1 MEVTSFNFLYML
13 EMLLPAIGLCI
24 PLKKR
29 KHGMGKAMTIII
41 VGTCLLGV
49 LPIFYIKYYG
59 TEMQQGI
66 LWVESVI
73 LMFVWFVLIWA
84 ILIFSI
90 YFCTESSIYEA
101 MYIFAL
107 SYGVEHIF
115 YCIRVLVE
123 HFTGGIIGNKHP
135 LVYIPCLAGSFLLA
149 YFWFAKGT
157 VYEGKYPIGA
167 ISATTTS
174 VVLMGIVWGL
184 SIVMDY
190 LGYAH
195 IHSIYAILCCL
206 FILTNQREQM
216 KRETERIEFSQKEQ
230 LWEKTKL
237 RYEMSKESIAVVNQ
251 HYHDMKHQLMIL
263 STMSDEDK
271 RKAKLQDMESKIAAY
286 DAVVRTGNEYLD
298 TVLTEKKLTCQSNQ
312 ISMSCIADGS
322 QLAFMDELDLYTLFG
337 NALDNAIEANRKIS
351 NVHERWISVQIQNKK
366 GILLVEI
373 VNPYEGSLVYDS
385 NHMPVTSKHDT
396 GSHGF
401 SKIRMDDKNIWEPVQ
416 YRILQKTT
424 EYVSQNAGYVQ
435 TCIFLFFRVIFMV
448 NRSSKTFHSLEFCCR
463 K

>member
-1 MEVTSFNFLYML
+1 
-13 EMLLPAIGLCI
+13 
-24 PLKKR
+24 
-29 KHGMGKAMTIII
+29 
-41 VGTCLLGV
+41 
-49 LPIFYIKYYG
+49 
-59 TEMQQGI
+59 
-66 LWVESVI
+66 
-73 LMFVWFVLIWA
+73 
-84 ILIFSI
+84 
-90 YFCTESSIYEA
+90 

-123 HFTGGIIGNKHP
+123 HFTSGIIGNKHP

-351 NVHERWISVQIQNKK
+351 NVHERWYLCRYRTKK
-366 GILLVEI
+366 E
-373 VNPYEGSLVYDS
+373 S
-385 NHMPVTSKHDT
+385 
-396 GSHGF
+396 F
-401 SKIRMDDKNIWEPVQ
+401 W
-416 YRILQKTT
+416 
-424 EYVSQNAGYVQ
+424 
-435 TCIFLFFRVIFMV
+435 
-448 NRSSKTFHSLEFCCR
+448 
-463 K
+463 

>member
-29 KHGMGKAMTIII
+29 KHGMGKAMAIII

-385 NHMPVTSKHDT
+385 
-396 GSHGF
+396 
-401 SKIRMDDKNIWEPVQ
+401 
-416 YRILQKTT
+416 
-424 EYVSQNAGYVQ
+424 
-435 TCIFLFFRVIFMV
+435 
-448 NRSSKTFHSLEFCCR
+448 
-463 K
+463 

>member
-29 KHGMGKAMTIII
+29 KHGMGKAMAIII

-123 HFTGGIIGNKHP
+123 HFTSGIIGNKHP
-135 LVYIPCLAGSFLLA
+135 LVYIPCLADSFLLA

-174 VVLMGIVWGL
+174 VVLMGIVWEL

-385 NHMPVTSKHDT
+385 MPVTSKQDT

-401 SKIRMDDKNIWEPVQ
+401 GTKSMKNIVEHYGGQMV
-416 YRILQKTT
+416 IKT
-424 EYVSQNAGYVQ
+424 EQNKYLLRM
-435 TCIFLFFRVIFMV
+435 IFQNPHGR
-448 NRSSKTFHSLEFCCR
+448 
-463 K
+463 

>member
-29 KHGMGKAMTIII
+29 KHGMGKAMAIII

-90 YFCTESSIYEA
+90 NFCTESSIYEA

-366 GILLVEI
+366 GILMREVW
-373 VNPYEGSLVYDS
+373 S
-385 NHMPVTSKHDT
+385 MTVTICRLRPS
-396 GSHGF
+396 
-401 SKIRMDDKNIWEPVQ
+401 
-416 YRILQKTT
+416 RIQEVTDLEQK
-424 EYVSQNAGYVQ
+424 A
-435 TCIFLFFRVIFMV
+435 
-448 NRSSKTFHSLEFCCR
+448 
-463 K
+463 

>member
-29 KHGMGKAMTIII
+29 KHGMGKAMAIII

-351 NVHERWISVQIQNKK
+351 NVHERWISVHQSRATPLGNC
-366 GILLVEI
+366 
-373 VNPYEGSLVYDS
+373 PFSL
-385 NHMPVTSKHDT
+385 
-396 GSHGF
+396 
-401 SKIRMDDKNIWEPVQ
+401 
-416 YRILQKTT
+416 
-424 EYVSQNAGYVQ
+424 
-435 TCIFLFFRVIFMV
+435 
-448 NRSSKTFHSLEFCCR
+448 
-463 K
+463 

>member
-29 KHGMGKAMTIII
+29 KHGMGKAMAIII

-123 HFTGGIIGNKHP
+123 HFTSGIIGNKHP

-373 VNPYEGSLVYDS
+373 VNPYEGSLITLS
-385 NHMPVTSKHDT
+385 
-396 GSHGF
+396 GQF
-401 SKIRMDDKNIWEPVQ
+401 
-416 YRILQKTT
+416 
-424 EYVSQNAGYVQ
+424 
-435 TCIFLFFRVIFMV
+435 FLG
-448 NRSSKTFHSLEFCCR
+448 
-463 K
+463 

>member
-1 MEVTSFNFLYML
+1 
-13 EMLLPAIGLCI
+13 
-24 PLKKR
+24 
-29 KHGMGKAMTIII
+29 MGKAMAIII

-385 NHMPVTSKHDT
+385 NHMPVTFKQDT

-401 SKIRMDDKNIWEPVQ
+401 GTKSMKNIVEHYGGQMV
-416 YRILQKTT
+416 IKT
-424 EYVSQNAGYVQ
+424 EQNKYLLRM
-435 TCIFLFFRVIFMV
+435 IFQNSHGR
-448 NRSSKTFHSLEFCCR
+448 
-463 K
+463 

>member
-29 KHGMGKAMTIII
+29 KHGMGKAMAIII

-385 NHMPVTSKHDT
+385 NHMPVTFKQDT

-401 SKIRMDDKNIWEPVQ
+401 GTKSMKNIVEHYGGQMV
-416 YRILQKTT
+416 IKT
-424 EYVSQNAGYVQ
+424 EQNKYLLRM
-435 TCIFLFFRVIFMV
+435 IFQNPHGR
-448 NRSSKTFHSLEFCCR
+448 
-463 K
+463 

>member
-29 KHGMGKAMTIII
+29 KHGMGKAMAIII

-206 FILTNQREQM
+206 FILTNRREQM

-251 HYHDMKHQLMIL
+251 HYHDMKHQLIIL

-351 NVHERWISVQIQNKK
+351 NVHERCISVQIQNKK

-385 NHMPVTSKHDT
+385 NHMPVTSKKDT

-401 SKIRMDDKNIWEPVQ
+401 GTKSMKNIVEHYGGQMV
-416 YRILQKTT
+416 IKT
-424 EYVSQNAGYVQ
+424 EQNKYLLRM
-435 TCIFLFFRVIFMV
+435 IFQNPHGR
-448 NRSSKTFHSLEFCCR
+448 
-463 K
+463 

>member
-29 KHGMGKAMTIII
+29 KHGMGKAMAIII

-123 HFTGGIIGNKHP
+123 HFTSGIIGNKHP

-385 NHMPVTSKHDT
+385 NQMPVTSKQDT

-401 SKIRMDDKNIWEPVQ
+401 GTKSMKNIVEHYGGQMV
-416 YRILQKTT
+416 IKT
-424 EYVSQNAGYVQ
+424 EQNKYLLRM
-435 TCIFLFFRVIFMV
+435 IFQNPHGR
-448 NRSSKTFHSLEFCCR
+448 
-463 K
+463 

>member
-29 KHGMGKAMTIII
+29 EHGMGKAMAIII

-73 LMFVWFVLIWA
+73 LMFVWFALIWA

-135 LVYIPCLAGSFLLA
+135 IVYIPCLAGSFLLA

-385 NHMPVTSKHDT
+385 NHMPVTSKQDT

-401 SKIRMDDKNIWEPVQ
+401 GTKSMKNIVEHYGGQMV
-416 YRILQKTT
+416 IKT
-424 EYVSQNAGYVQ
+424 EQNKYLLRM
-435 TCIFLFFRVIFMV
+435 IFQNPHGR
-448 NRSSKTFHSLEFCCR
+448 
-463 K
+463 

>member
-29 KHGMGKAMTIII
+29 KHGMGKAMAIII

-184 SIVMDY
+184 IIVMDY

-351 NVHERWISVQIQNKK
+351 TGHPSITTPTPGPWDSPQVVTRNKVPNVEPLIIYLKLLSFVSIRYIKSAYKMLFCISYI
-366 GILLVEI
+366 ILFRIIPPDTKHI
-373 VNPYEGSLVYDS
+373 VV
-385 NHMPVTSKHDT
+385 
-396 GSHGF
+396 
-401 SKIRMDDKNIWEPVQ
+401 
-416 YRILQKTT
+416 
-424 EYVSQNAGYVQ
+424 
-435 TCIFLFFRVIFMV
+435 
-448 NRSSKTFHSLEFCCR
+448 FHN
-463 K
+463 

>member
-29 KHGMGKAMTIII
+29 KHGMGKAMAIII

-385 NHMPVTSKHDT
+385 NHMPVTSKRDT

-401 SKIRMDDKNIWEPVQ
+401 GTKSMKNIVEHYGGQMV
-416 YRILQKTT
+416 IKT
-424 EYVSQNAGYVQ
+424 EQNKYLLRM
-435 TCIFLFFRVIFMV
+435 IFQNPHGR
-448 NRSSKTFHSLEFCCR
+448 
-463 K
+463 

>member
-13 EMLLPAIGLCI
+13 EMLFPAIGLCI

-29 KHGMGKAMTIII
+29 KHGMGKAMAIII

-66 LWVESVI
+66 LWVEPVI
-73 LMFVWFVLIWA
+73 LMFVWFVLIWV

-123 HFTGGIIGNKHP
+123 HFTGGIIGNKYP

-149 YFWFAKGT
+149 YFWFVKGT

-373 VNPYEGSLVYDS
+373 VNPYGSV
-385 NHMPVTSKHDT
+385 K
-396 GSHGF
+396 
-401 SKIRMDDKNIWEPVQ
+401 
-416 YRILQKTT
+416 
-424 EYVSQNAGYVQ
+424 
-435 TCIFLFFRVIFMV
+435 
-448 NRSSKTFHSLEFCCR
+448 
-463 K
+463 

>member
-1 MEVTSFNFLYML
+1 ML

-29 KHGMGKAMTIII
+29 KHGMGKAMAIII

-123 HFTGGIIGNKHP
+123 HFTSGIIGNKHP

-373 VNPYEGSLVYDS
+373 VNP
-385 NHMPVTSKHDT
+385 
-396 GSHGF
+396 
-401 SKIRMDDKNIWEPVQ
+401 
-416 YRILQKTT
+416 
-424 EYVSQNAGYVQ
+424 
-435 TCIFLFFRVIFMV
+435 
-448 NRSSKTFHSLEFCCR
+448 
-463 K
+463 

>member
-29 KHGMGKAMTIII
+29 KHGMGKAMAIII

-385 NHMPVTSKHDT
+385 NHMLVTSKQDI

-401 SKIRMDDKNIWEPVQ
+401 GTKSMKNIVEHYGGQMV
-416 YRILQKTT
+416 IKT
-424 EYVSQNAGYVQ
+424 EQNKYLLRM
-435 TCIFLFFRVIFMV
+435 IFQNPHGR
-448 NRSSKTFHSLEFCCR
+448 
-463 K
+463 

>member
-29 KHGMGKAMTIII
+29 KHGMGKAMAIII

-123 HFTGGIIGNKHP
+123 HFTSGIIGNKHP

-286 DAVVRTGNEYLD
+286 DA
-298 TVLTEKKLTCQSNQ
+298 
-312 ISMSCIADGS
+312 GS
-322 QLAFMDELDLYTLFG
+322 LYIFACRL
-337 NALDNAIEANRKIS
+337 LQRL
-351 NVHERWISVQIQNKK
+351 QNL
-366 GILLVEI
+366 ILLFYSHLFDI
-373 VNPYEGSLVYDS
+373 SCFGFHFTAMYIGSFPFFLIQPEFNLCTVACEWCY
-385 NHMPVTSKHDT
+385 
-396 GSHGF
+396 GF
-401 SKIRMDDKNIWEPVQ
+401 F
-416 YRILQKTT
+416 
-424 EYVSQNAGYVQ
+424 AGCVV
-435 TCIFLFFRVIFMV
+435 L
-448 NRSSKTFHSLEFCCR
+448 HA
-463 K
+463 

>member
-29 KHGMGKAMTIII
+29 KHGMGKAMAIII

-123 HFTGGIIGNKHP
+123 HFTSGIIGNKHP

-373 VNPYEGSLVYDS
+373 VNPYEGSL
-385 NHMPVTSKHDT
+385 
-396 GSHGF
+396 
-401 SKIRMDDKNIWEPVQ
+401 DK
-416 YRILQKTT
+416 
-424 EYVSQNAGYVQ
+424 
-435 TCIFLFFRVIFMV
+435 
-448 NRSSKTFHSLEFCCR
+448 
-463 K
+463 

>member
-1 MEVTSFNFLYML
+1 MEAYGFNFLYLM
-13 EMLLPAIGLCI
+13 EMLLPALGLCI

-29 KHGMGKAMTIII
+29 RYGIGRAAAVVLSGMLVLGILPGVYIRYCGMEVVQNLFSAW
-41 VGTCLLGV
+41 GV
-49 LPIFYIKYYG
+49 LF
-59 TEMQQGI
+59 MM
-66 LWVESVI
+66 LWFI
-73 LMFVWFVLIWA
+73 TTWG

-90 YFCTESSIYEA
+90 YLYTESSIYEA

-123 HFTGGIIGNKHP
+123 HFTGGMIQNKHP

-216 KRETERIEFSQKEQ
+216 KREIERIEFSQKEQ

-337 NALDNAIEANRKIS
+337 NALDNAIEANQKIQ

-385 NHMPVTSKHDT
+385 NHMPVTSKQDT

-401 SKIRMDDKNIWEPVQ
+401 GTKSMKNIVEHYGGQMVIKNEQ
-416 YRILQKTT
+416 NKYLLRMIF
-424 EYVSQNAGYVQ
+424 QNAHG
-435 TCIFLFFRVIFMV
+435 L
-448 NRSSKTFHSLEFCCR
+448 
-463 K
+463 

>member
-29 KHGMGKAMTIII
+29 KHGMGKAMAIII

-385 NHMPVTSKHDT
+385 NHMPATSKQDT

-401 SKIRMDDKNIWEPVQ
+401 GTKSMKNIVEHYGGQMV
-416 YRILQKTT
+416 IKT
-424 EYVSQNAGYVQ
+424 EQNKYLLRM
-435 TCIFLFFRVIFMV
+435 IFQNPHGR
-448 NRSSKTFHSLEFCCR
+448 
-463 K
+463 

>member
-29 KHGMGKAMTIII
+29 KHGMGKAMAIII

-298 TVLTEKKLTCQSNQ
+298 TVLTEKN
-312 ISMSCIADGS
+312 
-322 QLAFMDELDLYTLFG
+322 
-337 NALDNAIEANRKIS
+337 
-351 NVHERWISVQIQNKK
+351 
-366 GILLVEI
+366 
-373 VNPYEGSLVYDS
+373 
-385 NHMPVTSKHDT
+385 
-396 GSHGF
+396 
-401 SKIRMDDKNIWEPVQ
+401 
-416 YRILQKTT
+416 
-424 EYVSQNAGYVQ
+424 
-435 TCIFLFFRVIFMV
+435 
-448 NRSSKTFHSLEFCCR
+448 
-463 K
+463 

>member
-29 KHGMGKAMTIII
+29 KHGMGKAMAIII

-385 NHMPVTSKHDT
+385 NYMPVTSKQDT

-401 SKIRMDDKNIWEPVQ
+401 GTKSMKNIVEHYGGQMV
-416 YRILQKTT
+416 IKT
-424 EYVSQNAGYVQ
+424 EQNKYLLRM
-435 TCIFLFFRVIFMV
+435 IFQNPHGR
-448 NRSSKTFHSLEFCCR
+448 
-463 K
+463 

>member
-13 EMLLPAIGLCI
+13 EMLLPVIGLCI

-29 KHGMGKAMTIII
+29 KHGMGKAMAIII

-123 HFTGGIIGNKHP
+123 HFTSGIIGNKHP

-373 VNPYEGSLVYDS
+373 VNP
-385 NHMPVTSKHDT
+385 
-396 GSHGF
+396 
-401 SKIRMDDKNIWEPVQ
+401 
-416 YRILQKTT
+416 
-424 EYVSQNAGYVQ
+424 
-435 TCIFLFFRVIFMV
+435 
-448 NRSSKTFHSLEFCCR
+448 
-463 K
+463 